1 MATPEIKQFSTAL
14 TALSNSALD
23 VMKDMDQRIAASKK
37 MADNL
42 NAITAHNKQ
51 IIERQITLVQALV
64 KQNVA
69 AEKELKALRD
79 ELRWCTVGRPNST
92 TRQES
97 RKGAN
102 DFNLP
107 PLGDLLDKLRND
119 YESVPQ
125 PRKASVSCRILRSD
139 NTSAD

>member
-23 VMKDMDQRIAASKK
+23 VMKDMDHRIAASKK

-64 KQNVA
+64 KQNIA

-79 ELRWCTVGRPNST
+79 ELRWCTVGRTNS
-92 TRQES
+92 S
-97 RKGAN
+97 RKEAN

-107 PLGDLLDKLRND
+107 PLGDVLNKIRSDR
-119 YESVPQ
+119 EGVPQ
-125 PRKASVSCRILRSD
+125 PRKASVSCGDLHSD
-139 NTSAD
+139 DVFVN